1 MDLLTRLR
9 NLITRTLVDSR
20 GSDGTYQV
28 LWSAD
33 RVSAGV
39 EYLEPQGVHFRL
51 PKDALGMT
59 ISPHADRSA
68 AVLID
73 AQGTVPTDTIS
84 AGEGGLHY
92 LGDYQVFLASDG
104 TLSLGAKAATDWVA
118 LASLVDA
125 RLASAVN
132 ALNNHTHAVS
142 GTVSGTAVTGTA
154 APVVTPYPTPA
165 TVASTKVRVS

>member
-39 EYLEPQGVHFRL
+39 EYLEPQGVHFRP
-51 PKDALGMT
+51 PKDALGLT

-92 LGDYQVFLASDG
+92 LGDYQVFLSSDG

-118 LASLVDA
+118 LASLVDSRIDA
-125 RLASAVN
+125 IRSAHN
-132 ALNNHTHAVS
+132 THTHPAPGGATSAPTAPMAVQ
-142 GTVSGTAVTGTA
+142 
-154 APVVTPYPTPA
+154 A
-165 TVASTKVRVS
+165 TVASTKVRAS